1 MRRLITI
8 LLLAALFIV
17 PAMSSC
23 VPGGYEGNNPNRP
36 KEQQVDVEKLK
47 QEQPG
52 QQPTGGET
60 TTPPA
65 TENTGG

>member
-8 LLLAALFIV
+8 LLLAALFVV

-23 VPGGYEGNNPNRP
+23 VPGGYEGDNPNRP

-47 QEQPG
+47 EPG
-52 QQPTGGET
+52 GEQPTGGET

-65 TENTGG
+65 TEDTSGG